1 MRTNTEPLVTRPL
14 LVRFVSTVGS
24 ATSFYLLLSAVPEYV
39 RSAGADAGTAGLAT
53 TALTLSSVAA
63 YLATP
68 RLTARYGYRMTLAV
82 GLAALGAP
90 ALVLALSANIAVI
103 MAVCVVRGA
112 GFALVCVAGGALTVS
127 LIPPGRRGEGLALVG
142 VVGGVPSVACLPLG
156 VWLAGHVGY
165 RPVFLAGG
173 AAALAGLASVPW
185 LPRLGRRPGQSGQR
199 SGPVRSGPE
208 GSGPEGSGPEGSGPE
223 GSGPVRSGL
232 PRSGRQQSGPGG
244 AGPAA
249 GILAGLR
256 SPALMRPAVTF
267 AAVTMGIGIVVTFLP
282 LALPRATGV
291 AALALL
297 IQPAT
302 AIGGRWVA
310 GRYGDRH
317 GSAVLLAPGVLVAAA
332 GLATLSVTA
341 VPAAVIAGGAVFGVG
356 VGVTQNA
363 SQTLMYSRVPESGYG
378 TAGAIWNLAY
388 DGGMGLGTAWFGLA
402 AARAGYPAAFALTAA
417 VLPVVLAVLAAA
429 GRWGRRTSES
439 AAGRRGGRTRERA
452 AGLGHEM
459 LEPEPGARTTSRSV

>member
-1 MRTNTEPLVTRPL
+1 MTTKTDRLVTRPL
-14 LVRFVSTVGS
+14 LVRFVSQLASG
-24 ATSFYLLLSAVPEYV
+24 ASFYLLLSAVPEYA

-90 ALVLALSANIAVI
+90 ALALALSANITVI

-127 LIPPGRRGEGLALVG
+127 LIPPQRRGEGLALAG
-142 VVGGVPSVACLPLG
+142 VVAGVPSVACLPLG
-156 VWLAGHVGY
+156 IWLAGHVGY

-185 LPRLGRRPGQSGQR
+185 LPPGLAR
-199 SGPVRSGPE
+199 SERHARQESAQESAGPV
-208 GSGPEGSGPEGSGPE
+208 
-223 GSGPVRSGL
+223 
-232 PRSGRQQSGPGG
+232 
-244 AGPAA
+244 A
-249 GILAGLR
+249 GILAGFR
-256 SPALMRPAVTF
+256 SPALMRPALTF

-341 VPAAVIAGGAVFGVG
+341 VPAAVIAGAAVFGVG
-356 VGVTQNA
+356 VGVTQNT
-363 SQTLMYSRVPESGYG
+363 SQTLMYGRVPESGYS

-388 DGGMGLGTAWFGLA
+388 DGGMGLGAAWFGLA
-402 AARAGYPAAFALTAA
+402 AAHAGYPAGFALTAA
-417 VLPVVLAVLAAA
+417 VLPAVLAVLSIA
-429 GRWGRRTSES
+429 GRTGRAREQ
-439 AAGRRGGRTRERA
+439 AAE
-452 AGLGHEM
+452 LGHEM
-459 LEPEPGARTTSRSV
+459 LEASPGACTTSRSV